1 MEIVAQQEEKLI
13 RDYPKMSHPIV
24 WIAGEDLSN
33 LVKKYNPQFIWGVL
47 SAFDKSIN
55 IDINNLLVGLCKWKR
70 RALGTKSKYSAPS
83 SKIEI
88 VCWDSSLMLL
98 LSNDINIDDKFRNYF
113 KEARDLNA
121 YNSEF

>member
-1 MEIVAQQEEKLI
+1 GNEGLWVPSPNIQHPQAKL
-13 RDYPKMSHPIV
+13 
-24 WIAGEDLSN
+24 
-33 LVKKYNPQFIWGVL
+33 
-47 SAFDKSIN
+47 
-55 IDINNLLVGLCKWKR
+55 
-70 RALGTKSKYSAPS
+70 
-83 SKIEI
+83 EI